1 MPSLVPLGPNDT
13 QVAQEL
19 IEASYEHIF
28 KNPHTESTTPQGLT
42 VTGDCM
48 AVGDAVQIV
57 ARKLGILTSQELHFG
72 HVVTSFTP
80 TDTFPS
86 PTDQILCFTWGQ
98 FLPKL
103 QRERLPEALS
113 RPFFGMRAD
122 IKPLLGTS
130 VTLRNLNYLRAYA
143 PTSLIAKVRSDSS
156 DTPYEVDLK
165 GRHYDGKLRAFK
177 ALGYYY
183 DRHLIR

>member
-13 QVAQEL
+13 PAAQEL
-19 IEASYEHIF
+19 IVASYEYIF
-28 KNPHTESTTPQGLT
+28 NNPKTEATTPQGLT

-48 AVGDAVQIV
+48 VVGEAVQIA

-80 TDTFPS
+80 TDTFPT

-103 QRERLPEALS
+103 QRERLPEAMS

-130 VTLRNLNYLRAYA
+130 VALRNLNYLRAYA
-143 PTSLIAKVRSDSS
+143 PTSLIAKVKSDSS
-156 DTPYEVDLK
+156 DTHYEVDLQ
-165 GRHYDGKLRAFK
+165 GRHYYGKLKLFT
-177 ALGYYY
+177 ALGYYN
-183 DRHLIR
+183 DTHLIR